1 MSEAWQDDDFTA
13 DELAFDEELQ
23 ERLRMALDAAGPSE
37 EAEERM
43 LANLLAAQEA
53 RVADASDADAGAAG
67 VVEPIELPQVTVI
80 EGGKRGRKAPRGRR
94 FALAAAAAFAAVALG
109 AGVIGFMTSQKNE
122 AMLQAYD
129 ASAVSATS
137 ATSDSGAD
145 FDAYESEGAAESA
158 LPPNLSAEA
167 VGGAA
172 PEEKLM
178 ADEGASGGAIEGDA
192 AEPEELLTMGG
203 AFDASGDPSYELA
216 VTYPEVRLATGEV
229 LLMEEHDGGPIIIE
243 EKWVEQLV
251 GEAEAFT
258 EDGSDSVSCWV
269 YRLPVSDD
277 GLYVV
282 RYVENGSC
290 FAIRVAE

>member
-1 MSEAWQDDDFTA
+1 
-13 DELAFDEELQ
+13 
-23 ERLRMALDAAGPSE
+23 MALDAAGPSE

-53 RVADASDADAGAAG
+53 RAAEASDADAGTAG

-94 FALAAAAAFAAVALG
+94 FALAAAAALAAVALG
-109 AGVIGFMTSQKNE
+109 AGVIGFMTAQKNE
-122 AMLQAYD
+122 ATLQAYD
-129 ASAVSATS
+129 TAAVSATS
-137 ATSDSGAD
+137 DSDAE
-145 FDAYESEGAAESA
+145 FDAYEVDEAAGAAAPEA
-158 LPPNLSAEA
+158 LSAEA
-167 VGGAA
+167 VSGAA

-192 AEPEELLTMGG
+192 AEPEELFTMGG
-203 AFDASGDPSYELA
+203 AFDASGDPSYGLA

-229 LLMEEHDGGPIIIE
+229 LLMEEYDGGPVIIE

>member
-1 MSEAWQDDDFTA
+1 MSETWQDDDFTA

-53 RVADASDADAGAAG
+53 RAAEASDADAGAAG
-67 VVEPIELPQVTVI
+67 VVEPIELPRVTVI

-94 FALAAAAAFAAVALG
+94 FALAAAAALAAVALG

-122 AMLQAYD
+122 ATLQAYD
-129 ASAVSATS
+129 TAAAS
-137 ATSDSGAD
+137 ATSDSDAE
-145 FDAYESEGAAESA
+145 FDVYEVDEAAGAAAPEA
-158 LPPNLSAEA
+158 LSAEA
-167 VGGAA
+167 VSGAA

-192 AEPEELLTMGG
+192 AEPEELFTMGG

-229 LLMEEHDGGPIIIE
+229 LLMEEHDGGPVIIE
-243 EKWVEQLV
+243 DKWVEQLV

-290 FAIRVAE
+290 FAIRVVE

>member
-1 MSEAWQDDDFTA
+1 MSETWQDDDFTA

-23 ERLRMALDAAGPSE
+23 ERLRMALDVAGPSE

-53 RVADASDADAGAAG
+53 RAAEASDADAGTAG
-67 VVEPIELPQVTVI
+67 AVEPIELPQVTVI

-94 FALAAAAAFAAVALG
+94 FALAAAAALAAVALG

-122 AMLQAYD
+122 ATLQAYD
-129 ASAVSATS
+129 TAAVSATS
-137 ATSDSGAD
+137 DSDAE
-145 FDAYESEGAAESA
+145 FDAYEVDEAAEA
-158 LPPNLSAEA
+158 AAPEALSAEA

-192 AEPEELLTMGG
+192 AEPEELFTMGG

-229 LLMEEHDGGPIIIE
+229 LLMEEHDGGPVIIE

>member
-1 MSEAWQDDDFTA
+1 MSETWQDDDFTA

-53 RVADASDADAGAAG
+53 RAAEASDADAGAAG

-94 FALAAAAAFAAVALG
+94 FALAAAAALAAVALG

-122 AMLQAYD
+122 ATLQAYD
-129 ASAVSATS
+129 AAAS
-137 ATSDSGAD
+137 ATSDSDAE
-145 FDAYESEGAAESA
+145 FDAYEVDEAAGAAAPEA
-158 LPPNLSAEA
+158 LSAEA
-167 VGGAA
+167 VSGAA

-192 AEPEELLTMGG
+192 AEPGELFTMGG

-229 LLMEEHDGGPIIIE
+229 LLMEEHDGGPVIIE
-243 EKWVEQLV
+243 DKWVEQLV

-290 FAIRVAE
+290 FAIRVVE

>member
-1 MSEAWQDDDFTA
+1 MSETWQDDDFTA

-53 RVADASDADAGAAG
+53 RAAEASDADAGAAG
-67 VVEPIELPQVTVI
+67 VVEPIELPRVTVI

-94 FALAAAAAFAAVALG
+94 FALAAAAALAAVLLG
-109 AGVIGFMTSQKNE
+109 VGVTSVMGSSQKNG
-122 AMLQAYD
+122 ATLQAYD
-129 ASAVSATS
+129 ATAVSATS
-137 ATSDSGAD
+137 DSDAE
-145 FDAYESEGAAESA
+145 FDAYEVDETAEAAAPEA
-158 LPPNLSAEA
+158 LSAEA

-172 PEEKLM
+172 PEEKLI

-192 AEPEELLTMGG
+192 AEPEELFTMGG

-229 LLMEEHDGGPIIIE
+229 LLMEEHDGGPVIIE

-258 EDGSDSVSCWV
+258 KDGSDSVSCWV

>member
-1 MSEAWQDDDFTA
+1 MSETWQDDDFTA

-23 ERLRMALDAAGPSE
+23 ERLRRSLDVVGPSE

-53 RVADASDADAGAAG
+53 RAAEASDADAGTAG

-94 FALAAAAAFAAVALG
+94 FALAAAAALAAVALG

-122 AMLQAYD
+122 ATLQAYD
-129 ASAVSATS
+129 AAAS
-137 ATSDSGAD
+137 ATSDSDAE
-145 FDAYESEGAAESA
+145 FDAYEVDEAAEAAAPEA
-158 LPPNLSAEA
+158 LTAEA

-192 AEPEELLTMGG
+192 AEPEELFTMGG
-203 AFDASGDPSYELA
+203 AFDASGDPSYGLA

-229 LLMEEHDGGPIIIE
+229 LLMEEYDGGPVIIE